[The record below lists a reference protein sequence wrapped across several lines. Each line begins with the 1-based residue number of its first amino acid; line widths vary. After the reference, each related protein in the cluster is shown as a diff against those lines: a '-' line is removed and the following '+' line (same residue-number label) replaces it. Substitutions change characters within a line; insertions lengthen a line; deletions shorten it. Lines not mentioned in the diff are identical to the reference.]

1 MQTLIKAAAIA
12 LAASSAAPVAAQE
25 AGDWHVTL
33 QPYILIPAMNGD
45 AAVRGIDAEVDVGRK
60 DVIDNLNIGFLGY
73 IEASNGQLSF
83 GVDTNYMN
91 LDANDDDAVVAANVS
106 QTAIQPMIFY
116 RVLPYLE
123 LMAGAR
129 YNSLKLGLESPIP
142 AIDGVDRK
150 KDWIDPIVGVRFKAP
165 ISNTVSAGVL
175 GNVGGFGVGSDISVQ
190 IRPMINFSVA
200 SNISIDAGY
209 QFIYMDYKS
218 GSGGDRFVYDV
229 TTDGPIIGATFRF

>member
-1 MQTLIKAAAIA
+1 
-12 LAASSAAPVAAQE
+12 
-25 AGDWHVTL
+25 
-33 QPYILIPAMNGD
+33 
-45 AAVRGIDAEVDVGRK
+45 
-60 DVIDNLNIGFLGY
+60 
-73 IEASNGQLSF
+73 
-83 GVDTNYMN
+83 
-91 LDANDDDAVVAANVS
+91 
-106 QTAIQPMIFY
+106 MIFY

-150 KDWIDPIVGVRFKAP
+150 KDWIDPIVGVRFNAP
-165 ISNTVSAGVL
+165 ISDTVSAGVL

-218 GSGGDRFVYDV
+218 GSGDDRFVYDV